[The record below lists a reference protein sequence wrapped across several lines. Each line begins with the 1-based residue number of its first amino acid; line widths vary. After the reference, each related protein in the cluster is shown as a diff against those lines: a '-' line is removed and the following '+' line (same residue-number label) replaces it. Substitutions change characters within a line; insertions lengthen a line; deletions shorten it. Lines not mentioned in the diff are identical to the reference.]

1 MSSSLTKIRLG
12 VLALGIA
19 FALALPVA
27 GAHAN
32 AGEKKVETK
41 TIPSA
46 STQAKAGKSIGPSAL
61 EVMIDKS
68 VPVRFAKP
76 AATVFIANPDIA
88 DVQVLSPNA
97 VMVYGKKAGQTT
109 LIITDNTGAQQV
121 YRTIIVSQNLADLR
135 EALRTVIPG
144 GQIKVEAIPNGIV
157 LSGEAKD
164 PSAVE
169 DARRLAARY
178 VPEQG
183 GDIINRIRV
192 KANNQVQIR
201 VRFAEVAK
209 DVDKRFG
216 INWESIGNVGQF
228 VFGMGTGADFINPAT
243 SALFDRTSLDG
254 LTNDA
259 IAGSFSNSHFN
270 INSMIDALS
279 KDGFVTILA
288 EPSLTAMSG
297 ETASFLAGGEFPIPV
312 PQSTNTV
319 TIEWKQYGVSLAFTP
334 TIISDS
340 RINLHVR
347 PEVSQLTDVGA
358 ITLSSSSSNFSVPAL
373 TTRRAET
380 TIELNS
386 GQSFAI
392 AGLLNNQQTQ
402 AVSKFPLLGDM
413 PILGPLFRSSR
424 FQNNESELVIIITP
438 YVVKPATEENLS
450 LPTDGY
456 ATPSDA
462 DRLWRLRH
470 TNSDP
475 SAKPLSGQPRAELI
489 ENPINEDAALPI
501 AAPATPVYAQPSQGK
516 AIAAAPAALS
526 RYPQS
531 QPAAPKPLKAKTTEG
546 HGGFI
551 VE

>member
-1 MSSSLTKIRLG
+1 MSSSLAKIRLG
-12 VLALGIA
+12 ALALGLSFALIFPASGA
-19 FALALPVA
+19 FAAS
-27 GAHAN
+27 
-32 AGEKKVETK
+32 GEKKVETK
-41 TIPSA
+41 AVHTPAIPKPGKTIKPSA
-46 STQAKAGKSIGPSAL
+46 M

-68 VPVRFAKP
+68 VPVSFTKP

-88 DVQVLSPNA
+88 DVQVLTPQS

-109 LIITDNTGAQQV
+109 LIVTDNTGAQQV

-144 GQIKVEAIPNGIV
+144 SQIKVESIPNGIV

-164 PSAVE
+164 ASAVE

-178 VPEQG
+178 IPEQG

-216 INWESIGNVGQF
+216 INWETIGNVGQF

-243 SALFDRTSLDG
+243 TALYDRTALDG
-254 LTNDA
+254 LTNNA
-259 IAGSFSNSHFN
+259 IAGSFTNSHFN
-270 INSMIDALS
+270 INSMIDALA

-347 PEVSQLTDVGA
+347 PEVSQLTDIGA
-358 ITLSSSSSNFSVPAL
+358 ITLSSSSNNFSVPAL

-392 AGLLNNQQTQ
+392 AGLLNSQQTQ

-438 YVVKPATEENLS
+438 YVVKPTTEENLS

-456 ATPSDA
+456 ALPSDA
-462 DRLWRLRH
+462 DRLWRMRH

-489 ENPINEDAALPI
+489 ENPINEEPALPT
-501 AAPATPVYAQPSQGK
+501 AAPATPVYTQPSAEK
-516 AIAAAPAALS
+516 TVAPTPPAALS

-531 QPAAPKPLKAKTTEG
+531 QPAPLKPLKAKTTEG